1 MSFLFNYLNIVD
13 AILVFFII
21 FAAFNYIYIMLL
33 SAKFENIYSFNEET
47 RILFTA
53 SKSDQLP
60 LQVSRAEKRDDIS
73 VLRMGLIYGAN
84 ASGKSNIIKC
94 LAIIKEFALNGWSN
108 RKYNYFKMTDTPQE
122 RSSIELEYKVDGQ
135 FFAYGIA
142 FSKGG
147 LLEEWLYKT
156 GSRTDAMIFER
167 KRNGESWENTI
178 APQFLNDED
187 GQFLKFLIEG
197 TPTKGTFLTEY
208 IKRNGKGIDA
218 IKSAHKWFENLNII
232 FPDTHRADFPI
243 RVVNDT
249 QFRTVM
255 RDLLSFFGTGIS
267 DLCRLES
274 NPEELGI
281 PEEIRQKIEE
291 SLDGKESRTG
301 FLIHKRTRFIF
312 AEKDK
317 SKKLIWYELKT
328 IHRRAGSDSPYYFE
342 MFEESDGTS
351 RLFDFIPMLI
361 DMRVNNA
368 VYVIDEVDRSLHP
381 MLTLK
386 LLEMY
391 NSLLRSDSQIQL
403 ICTTHESNLLSTAPI
418 RQDEVWFVEKDKN
431 GESHLSSLCEYKP
444 RENVQK
450 GYLNGRYGAIPFFGE
465 LNNIHWDDAK

>member
-1 MSFLFNYLNIVD
+1 
-13 AILVFFII
+13 
-21 FAAFNYIYIMLL
+21 MLL

-60 LQVSRAEKRDDIS
+60 LHVSRAEKRDDIS

-94 LAIIKEFALNGWSN
+94 LAIIKAFALNGWSS
-108 RKYNYFKMTDTPQE
+108 RKYDYFKMTDNPQE
-122 RSSIELEYKVDGQ
+122 RSSIELEFKVDNQ
-135 FFAYGIA
+135 FLAYGVA

-156 GSRTDAMIFER
+156 GSRNDSMIFER
-167 KRNGESWENTI
+167 KRSGADWENVI
-178 APQFLNDED
+178 APQFTKETD
-187 GQFLKFLIEG
+187 GQFLKYLIDG
-197 TPTKGTFLTEY
+197 TPTKGTFLSEY

-218 IKSAHKWFENLNII
+218 IPLARKWFENLNII
-232 FPDTHRADFPI
+232 FPETHRTDFPF
-243 RVVNDT
+243 RVVSDT
-249 QFRTVM
+249 QFKTVM
-255 RDLLSFFGTGIS
+255 RELLQYFGTGIS
-267 DLCRLES
+267 DICRVES
-274 NPEELGI
+274 KPEELNI
-281 PEEIRQKIEE
+281 PDGIRQEIEE
-291 SLDGKESRTG
+291 KLDETNAKTG
-301 FLIHKRTRFIF
+301 VVIHSENRFIF
-312 AEKDK
+312 AEKEETK
-317 SKKLIWYELKT
+317 NLKWYELKT
-328 IHRRAGSDSPYYFE
+328 IHRGENSNSDYIFE

-386 LLEMY
+386 LVKMY
-391 NSLLRSDSQIQL
+391 NSLLRDDSQMQL
-403 ICTTHESNLLSTAPI
+403 ICTTHESHLLSTAPI

-465 LNNIHWDDAK
+465 LNNIHWDDAKQE

>member
-1 MSFLFNYLNIVD
+1 
-13 AILVFFII
+13 
-21 FAAFNYIYIMLL
+21 MLL

-47 RILFTA
+47 RILLTA

-60 LQVSRAEKRDDIS
+60 LHVSRAEKRDDIS

-108 RKYNYFKMTDTPQE
+108 RKYNYFKMTDEPQE
-122 RSSIELEYKVDGQ
+122 RSSIELEFKVDNQ
-135 FFAYGIA
+135 FFAYGVA

-156 GSRTDAMIFER
+156 GSRIDAMIFER
-167 KRNGESWENTI
+167 KRNGDSWENTI
-178 APQFLNDED
+178 ASQYLKAED
-187 GQFLKFLIEG
+187 GPFLKFLIDG
-197 TPTKGTFLTEY
+197 TPTKGTFLSEY
-208 IKRNGKGIDA
+208 IKRNGKEIDA
-218 IKSAHKWFENLNII
+218 IKSARKWFESLNII
-232 FPDTHRADFPI
+232 FPNTHRTDFPF

-249 QFRTVM
+249 QFKNVM
-255 RDLLSFFGTGIS
+255 RELLGYFGTGIS
-267 DLCRLES
+267 DLRRVES
-274 NPEELGI
+274 KSEELSI
-281 PEEIRQKIEE
+281 PNEIRQKIEE
-291 SLDGKESRTG
+291 SLDGKDEKTG
-301 FLIHKRTRFIF
+301 VVIHNENRFIF
-312 AEKDK
+312 AEKDE
-317 SKKLIWYELKT
+317 SKNLKWYELKT
-328 IHRRAGSDSPYYFE
+328 IHRKDDSKSDYIFE

-361 DMRVNNA
+361 DMRANDA

-391 NSLLRSDSQIQL
+391 NSLLRSDSQMQL
-403 ICTTHESNLLSTAPI
+403 ICTSHESNLLSTAPI
-418 RQDEVWFVEKDKN
+418 RQDEVWFVEKDKK

-465 LNNIHWDDAK
+465 LNNINWDDAKQE

>member
-1 MSFLFNYLNIVD
+1 
-13 AILVFFII
+13 
-21 FAAFNYIYIMLL
+21 MLL

-60 LQVSRAEKRDDIS
+60 LHVSRAEKRDDIS

-94 LAIIKEFALNGWSN
+94 LAIIKDFALNGWSN

-122 RSSIELEYKVDGQ
+122 RSSIELEFKTDGQ
-135 FFAYGIA
+135 FYAYGVA

-156 GSRTDAMIFER
+156 GSRNDTLIFER
-167 KRNGESWENTI
+167 KRTGDEWENEI
-178 APQFLNDED
+178 ASQYTKGEG
-187 GQFLKFLIEG
+187 GQFLKYLIDG
-197 TPTKGTFLTEY
+197 TPTKGTFLNEY
-208 IKRNGKGIDA
+208 IERNGKGIDA
-218 IKSAHKWFENLNII
+218 IKSARTWFENLNII
-232 FPDTHRADFPI
+232 FPETHRTDFPI
-243 RVVNDT
+243 RVVRDS
-249 QFRTVM
+249 QFKTIM
-255 RDLLSFFGTGIS
+255 SELLGYFGTGIS
-267 DLCRLES
+267 ELCRVES
-274 NPEELGI
+274 KPEDLNI

-291 SLDGKESRTG
+291 NLDGKDTKTG
-301 FLIHKRTRFIF
+301 AVIYNGNRFIF
-312 AEKDK
+312 AEKDESMNLK
-317 SKKLIWYELKT
+317 WFELKT
-328 IHRRAGSDSPYYFE
+328 IHKNPKSQSKYTFE
-342 MFEESDGTS
+342 LYEESDGTA

-361 DMRVNNA
+361 DMRANDA
-368 VYVIDEVDRSLHP
+368 VYIIDEVDRSLHP

-391 NSLLRSDSQIQL
+391 NSLLNEESQMQL

-418 RQDEVWFVEKDKN
+418 RQDEVWFVEKDSK
-431 GESHLSSLCEYKP
+431 GESHMSSLCEYKP

-465 LNNIHWDDAK
+465 LDNIHWDDAKQE

>member
-1 MSFLFNYLNIVD
+1 
-13 AILVFFII
+13 
-21 FAAFNYIYIMLL
+21 MLL

-60 LQVSRAEKRDDIS
+60 LQVSRAEKKDDIS
-73 VLRMGLIYGAN
+73 VLRMGLVYGAN
-84 ASGKSNIIKC
+84 ASGKSNIIKS
-94 LAIIKEFALNGWSN
+94 LAIIKEFALDGWSN

-122 RSSIELEYKVDGQ
+122 RSSIELEFKVDGQ

-156 GSRTDAMIFER
+156 GSCTDALIFER
-167 KRNGESWENTI
+167 KRNGDIWENII
-178 APQFLNDED
+178 APQFVKGEE
-187 GQFLKFLIEG
+187 GQFLKFLIDG
-197 TPTKGTFLTEY
+197 TPTKGTFLSEY
-208 IKRNGKGIDA
+208 VKRNGKGINA
-218 IKSAHKWFENLNII
+218 IKSARKWFENLNII
-232 FPDTHRADFPI
+232 FPDTLGTDFPF
-243 RVVNDT
+243 RVVNDS
-249 QFRTVM
+249 QFKNVM
-255 RDLLSFFGTGIS
+255 RDLLSYFGTGIS
-267 DLCRLES
+267 DLRRIES
-274 NPEELGI
+274 KSEELGI
-281 PEEIRQKIEE
+281 PDEIRQKIEE
-291 SLDGKESRTG
+291 NLDGKDEKTGVVIHNES
-301 FLIHKRTRFIF
+301 RFIF
-312 AEKDK
+312 AEKDE
-317 SKKLIWYELKT
+317 SKNLKWYELKT
-328 IHRRAGSDSPYYFE
+328 IHKAEDSELDYIFE

-361 DMRVNNA
+361 DMRANDA

-391 NSLLRSDSQIQL
+391 DSLLRSDSQMQL

-418 RQDEVWFVEKDKN
+418 RQDEVWFVEKDKK

-465 LNNIHWDDAK
+465 LNNIHWDDAEQE

>member
-1 MSFLFNYLNIVD
+1 
-13 AILVFFII
+13 
-21 FAAFNYIYIMLL
+21 MLL

-94 LAIIKEFALNGWSN
+94 LAMIKDFALNGWSS
-108 RKYNYFKMTDTPQE
+108 RKYNYFKITDNPQE
-122 RSSIELEYKVDGQ
+122 RSSIELEFKVDNQ
-135 FFAYGIA
+135 FLAYGIA

-156 GSRTDAMIFER
+156 GSRNDSMIFER
-167 KRNGESWENTI
+167 KRSADVWKNTI
-178 APQFLNDED
+178 APQFIKDED
-187 GQFLKFLIEG
+187 GQFLKFLING
-197 TPTKGTFLTEY
+197 TPTKGTFLSEY
-208 IKRNGKGIDA
+208 INRNGKGIDV
-218 IKSAHKWFENLNII
+218 IKSAHKWFEYLNII
-232 FPDTHRADFPI
+232 FPNTHRTDFPF
-243 RVVNDT
+243 RVVNDM

-255 RDLLSFFGTGIS
+255 RELLSYFGTGIS
-267 DLCRLES
+267 DICRVES
-274 NPEELGI
+274 KPEELGV
-281 PEEIRQKIEE
+281 PDEIRQKIEE
-291 SLDGKESRTG
+291 SLVGKTDKMGVVIHSES
-301 FLIHKRTRFIF
+301 RFIF

-317 SKKLIWYELKT
+317 SKNLKWYELKT
-328 IHRRAGSDSPYYFE
+328 IHRKENSDSDYIFE

-361 DMRVNNA
+361 DMRVNDA
-368 VYVIDEVDRSLHP
+368 VYIIDEIDRSLHP

-386 LLEMY
+386 LLEMF
-391 NSLLRSDSQIQL
+391 NSQLKSDSQMQL
-403 ICTTHESNLLSTAPI
+403 ICTTHESSLLSTAPI

-444 RENVQK
+444 RTNIQK

-465 LNNIHWDDAK
+465 LNNINWEDAK